1 MTLIEI
7 FLPVFAVIGLG
18 FVAIRTRYLDP
29 ATVQPLGTVVI
40 RIALPALIL
49 LALAGTPAQG
59 ALNTGFLLAYAAGS
73 LGTMLIC
80 MAIARYVLGLSRIV
94 TAVVGLAVSMANSG
108 FMGLPI
114 GQALMGAELATLILA
129 HCMIV
134 ENVLILPLALL
145 LIALAAQ
152 GDVQQTRRKIISDL
166 LRNPLLIALL
176 VGLVISFA
184 GIELPELARDT
195 LAFLARISGP
205 LALLVIGGMLASLP
219 AQGRVAVVGLMVAGK
234 LVLHPLTVWG
244 ATGLV
249 SGIGGVMAM
258 GAVLFAAMPMITIF
272 PLLGAKAGQGQL
284 SAYGLLVATL
294 CSFATLPVVVYLL
307 GIA

>member
-7 FLPVFAVIGLG
+7 FVPVFAVIGLG
-18 FVAIRTRYLDP
+18 FVAIRSRYLDP

-49 LALAGTPAQG
+49 LALAGTPSQG
-59 ALNTGFLLAYAAGS
+59 ALNKGFLLAYAAGS
-73 LGTMLIC
+73 LATMLIC
-80 MAIARYVLGLSRIV
+80 MAIARYGLGLSRSMS
-94 TAVVGLAVSMANSG
+94 AVVGLAVSMANSG

-114 GQALMGAELATLILA
+114 GQALVGPELATLILA

-145 LIALAAQ
+145 LIALAGQ
-152 GDVQQTRRKIISDL
+152 GDVAQTRRKIVTDM

-176 VGLVISFA
+176 AGLAISFS
-184 GIELPELARDT
+184 GIALPEVARST
-195 LAFLARISGP
+195 LAFVARISGP

-219 AQGRVAVVGLMVAGK
+219 AQGRISVVGLMVAGK
-234 LVLHPLTVWG
+234 LVLHPLAVWG
-244 ATGLV
+244 AAGV
-249 SGIGGVMAM
+249 VPGFGGVMAV

-272 PLLGAKAGQGQL
+272 PLLGARAGHGQL
-284 SAYGLLVATL
+284 SAYGLLVATV
-294 CSFATLPVVVYLL
+294 CSFATLPAVVYLL
-307 GIA
+307 GLA

>member
-18 FVAIRTRYLDP
+18 FVAIRTRYLDA
-29 ATVQPLGTVVI
+29 ATVQPLGMVVI

-59 ALNTGFLLAYAAGS
+59 ALNKGFLLAYAAGS
-73 LGTMLIC
+73 LATMAIC
-80 MAIARYVLGLSRIV
+80 MVIARYVLGLSRIV
-94 TAVVGLAVSMANSG
+94 TAVVGLGVSMANSG

-114 GQALMGAELATLILA
+114 GQALMGEELATLILA

-145 LIALAAQ
+145 LIALAGQ
-152 GDVQQTRRKIISDL
+152 GDVQQTRRKIVSDL

-176 VGLVISFA
+176 VGLAVSFA
-184 GIELPELARDT
+184 GVDLPDLARDT

-219 AQGRVAVVGLMVAGK
+219 AQGRMTVVGLMVGGK

-249 SGIGGVMAM
+249 SGLGGVMAM